1 MAPLQT
7 VLQQL
12 HIRHVFLYPR
22 FHDMIATDLE
32 KQKNDVLNLHQP
44 MSESMEII
52 QTAIIDCMDLTLNE
66 LKKSNTVVSGALS
79 KANVP
84 LT

>member
-1 MAPLQT
+1 
-7 VLQQL
+7 
-12 HIRHVFLYPR
+12 
-22 FHDMIATDLE
+22 MIATDLE

>member
-1 MAPLQT
+1 
-7 VLQQL
+7 
-12 HIRHVFLYPR
+12 
-22 FHDMIATDLE
+22 MIATDLE

-66 LKKSNTVVSGALS
+66 LKKSNTVVSGALR